1 MDTEKTCK
9 SCGKTLPLDNFYK
22 QKKKYTLA
30 NCKPCHKA
38 YAVKWQKA
46 NPEKV
51 KEYERKSN
59 IKHGKADWQKQKNN
73 PEYMLYKKLYNQR
86 TSKRRVETATAW
98 QKANPERYKEII
110 AKSDAKRRVSKEAR
124 MYKILDKELKR
135 LKTSPC
141 AFCGSQKNIT
151 IDHIIPVSR
160 LGNHSIGNLQSLC
173 KSCNS
178 KKKTK
183 FISEYKYY
191 LSKLST
197 PENYNYEM

>member
-9 SCGKTLPLDNFYK
+9 ACGQTFPLDNFYK
-22 QKKKYTLA
+22 QKKKYTSS

-38 YAVKWQKA
+38 YSVRWQKA

-51 KEYERKSN
+51 KEYEKKAN
-59 IKHGKADWQKQKNN
+59 IKHGKAEWQKQKSD

-86 TSKRRVETATAW
+86 TSKRRVETAFAW

-110 AKSDAKRRVSKEAR
+110 AKSHLKRRVSKEAR
-124 MYKILDKELKR
+124 TYSILDKELRR
-135 LKTSPC
+135 LKASPC

-178 KKKTK
+178 KKKAK
-183 FISEYKYY
+183 FISEYKYH
-191 LSKLST
+191 LLRLAS
-197 PENYNYEM
+197 PENLGE